1 MNLRYLA
8 VDCLYRVLHSG
19 CRANAAIL
27 DAFHSAN
34 PSAADR
40 RLLHEIVY
48 GVLRRHY
55 SLEADVSRFTSRKP
69 DDWVR
74 LALLVGTY
82 QLRHMRVPDHAAV
95 SETVNAVKASKFG
108 RASGMVNAVLRKI
121 IAKPPPAKLK
131 PHQRSELPQWLYR
144 GWRDAYGAEAVE
156 RFCACAQRP
165 PLLTLAMLHADRDD
179 WIGRACAQG
188 LDARAGE
195 LSPQAV
201 MMPAGTNPVE
211 LPGFDKG
218 DFIVMDQS
226 AQLAALAL
234 KNASGRLLDMC
245 AAPGGKAIV
254 LHATTSGTQV
264 TAVELSAARLPILR
278 ENLERTN
285 AMDIRLV
292 QADAA
297 CLPAGAESFDAVLLD
312 APCSASGILR
322 RHPDA
327 KFLHSPEDIARHTV
341 LQARLLRE
349 AVRVVGPGGR
359 IVYAVCSIHAAENEE
374 AIAPLLSDK
383 SLVADTLSPILQSFE
398 CGPGMARLLPSED
411 HDGFFIACLKKV

>member
-1 MNLRYLA
+1 MNVRHLA
-8 VDCLYRVLHSG
+8 VDCLYRILHSG

-27 DAFHSAN
+27 DVFHSAN

-48 GVLRRHY
+48 GVLRRSF
-55 SLEADVSRFTSRKP
+55 SLEADVSRFISRKP

-74 LALLVGTY
+74 LALLVGAY

-108 RASGMVNAVLRKI
+108 RASGMINAVLRKI

-144 GWRDAYGAEAVE
+144 AWRDAYGAEAVE
-156 RFCACAQRP
+156 GFCTCAQKP
-165 PLLTLAMLHADRDD
+165 PLLTLAMLHEGRND
-179 WIGRACAQG
+179 WIGRADAQG

-201 MMPAGTNPVE
+201 ILPGGTNPVD
-211 LPGFDKG
+211 LPGFG
-218 DFIVMDQS
+218 EGEFIVMDQS

-234 KNASGRLLDMC
+234 QHASGRILDMC
-245 AAPGGKAIV
+245 AAPGGKSIL
-254 LHATTSGTQV
+254 LHAASSGAQI
-264 TAVELSAARLPILR
+264 TAVELSAARLPVLL

-285 AMDIRLV
+285 ATDIRLV
-292 QADAA
+292 QSDAA
-297 CLPAGAESFDAVLLD
+297 CLPMADNSFDAVLLD

-341 LQARLLRE
+341 LQGNLLRE
-349 AVRVVGPGGR
+349 AVRAVRPGGR

-374 AIAPLLSDK
+374 VIAPLLSEK
-383 SLVADTLSPILQSFE
+383 ALVADSLPAMLQPFE
-398 CGPGMARLLPSED
+398 CGPGMTRLLPGED
-411 HDGFFIACLKKV
+411 HDGFFIASLRKP